1 MNRTEPITASAEP
14 RQAGTGPAL
23 SVTEGYCINLRGR
36 IDACDLC
43 QRVCHAGAITL
54 MPDEVAI
61 DPALCVDCGAC
72 VPACPA
78 GAITHDSFDPEAL
91 LATAV
96 EGRVARVACVPSS
109 GRGAAIPCHRMLDA
123 RLMAAL
129 FAEGAERI
137 EVVGTGNCRGCPGGD
152 ARPALASA
160 VRTLKKWFGE
170 AAPPVVFDSE
180 DRRDAAAEMKKAI
193 RRRHLLRVGFRA
205 FSANPDPA
213 PEASAP
219 SFDDLRFLENSG
231 EATRGR
237 PVPYQQ
243 ALAVR
248 RTALPFRDGSP
259 VGATGRLIGED
270 CSGCMICAEL
280 CPTGALNGEV
290 ETGRR
295 NVSFD
300 PALCTNCTLCLK
312 VCPME
317 VVSAR
322 ALRGVAAATA
332 GRSILFARSDRT
344 CTECGAAFASA
355 TGETAICPDCENDR
369 EMDDEWLDMLS
380 G

>member
-1 MNRTEPITASAEP
+1 MNRTEPIAAAAP
-14 RQAGTGPAL
+14 RPAGNGPAL

-43 QRVCHAGAITL
+43 QRVCHAEAITL
-54 MPDEVAI
+54 TPEEVAI
-61 DPALCVDCGAC
+61 DPALCVGCGAC

-78 GAITHDSFDPEAL
+78 GAIAHDSFDPEAL

-96 EGRVARVACVPSS
+96 EEGVARVACVASS
-109 GRGAAIPCHRMLDA
+109 GQGAAIPCHRMLDA

-137 EVVGTGNCRGCPGGD
+137 VVAGTGNCRGCPGGD

-170 AAPPVVFDSE
+170 AAPSVVFDSE
-180 DRRDAAAEMKKAI
+180 DGRNAAAEAKKAV
-193 RRRHLLRVGFRA
+193 RRRHLLRGGFRA
-205 FSANPDPA
+205 FSTDPDPG
-213 PEASAP
+213 PEASVP

-237 PVPYQQ
+237 PVPFQQ
-243 ALAVR
+243 VLAPR
-248 RTALPFRDGSP
+248 RSALPFREGSP
-259 VGATGRLIGED
+259 VGATGRTIGAD
-270 CSGCMICAEL
+270 CSGCMVCAEL

-290 ETGRR
+290 GNGRR
-295 NVSFD
+295 AVSFD

-312 VCPME
+312 ICPME
-317 VVSAR
+317 AVTAR
-322 ALRGVAAATA
+322 ALRGVVEATA
-332 GRSILFARSDRT
+332 GRTILFARADRT
-344 CTECGAAFASA
+344 CTECGAAFAPTSGNA
-355 TGETAICPDCENDR
+355 AVCPNCESDR
-369 EMDDEWLDMLS
+369 EMDDEWLEMLS